1 MLQSSINTLNENRAK
16 FARDIEYLREMA
28 IDDEVDER
36 MEVAESTIVGETIEE
51 LQEALEMVNEMPV
64 DMTVEMALESE
75 EVQRILD
82 ADDNITFN
90 EMVGLE

>member
-28 IDDEVDER
+28 IDDEIDDR
-36 MEVAESTIVGETIEE
+36 TEVAESTIVGETIEE
-51 LQEALEMVNEMPV
+51 LQEALEMVNEMPI
-64 DMTVEMALESE
+64 DMNVEMALESE